1 MIPGVGVAVLT
12 HNPLF
17 AGVTV
22 GVGVSF
28 LRILHNLLWE
38 QTPEP
43 ESLESLGFGSHN
55 GAGVANL
62 GNHCSPSSDHNLR
75 QTFIAHL

>member
-1 MIPGVGVAVLT
+1 M
-12 HNPLF
+12 
-17 AGVTV
+17 
-22 GVGVSF
+22 
-28 LRILHNLLWE
+28 WE

-62 GNHCSPSSDHNLR
+62 GNHCSPSL
-75 QTFIAHL
+75 AKMLGPV